1 MKMAGCCRSSAYKT
15 TMSCCGRKRSW
26 LTGRMRTLCKPGP
39 GMCRMKALCPP
50 PAFAFGV
57 FNSHLT
63 QGNTN
68 FNVLLSV
75 CTSQFNLAPETG
87 QRIFVEMDGR
97 RYLLGVPS
105 AFEMGLNHC
114 RWIYKHGNSLLPG
127 PFLDLPS
134 RSAGQ
139 YGLQGDQR
147 KQSEV
152 AHYP

>member
-1 MKMAGCCRSSAYKT
+1 
-15 TMSCCGRKRSW
+15 
-26 LTGRMRTLCKPGP
+26 MRTSCKPGP
-39 GMCRMKALCPP
+39 GMCLMKASCPP

-87 QRIFVEMDGR
+87 QRIFVEVEGR

-114 RWIYKHGNSLLPG
+114 RWIYKHGNYCFQVRSWTSQG
-127 PFLDLPS
+127 

-139 YGLQGDQR
+139 YGL
-147 KQSEV
+147 
-152 AHYP
+152 